1 MAAPACR
8 SRQTTSSFPNLAAL
22 INSVSSFSCQ
32 NRTYKL
38 KSLLNEYSVRFI
50 LYHNWNK
57 FKIELFPWNLFSMTK
72 DSSPKT
78 IPESQRYSR
87 QLYVLLSNIKMKRND
102 SKIQIPSFKYNKI
115 ILIEI
120 VLKICQ
126 LNMQEEL
133 YTITYP
139 VFLLQIF

>member
-1 MAAPACR
+1 
-8 SRQTTSSFPNLAAL
+8 
-22 INSVSSFSCQ
+22 
-32 NRTYKL
+32 
-38 KSLLNEYSVRFI
+38 
-50 LYHNWNK
+50 
-57 FKIELFPWNLFSMTK
+57 
-72 DSSPKT
+72 
-78 IPESQRYSR
+78 
-87 QLYVLLSNIKMKRND
+87 MKRND

-139 VFLLQIF
+139 VFLLQIFWSPNGVCL